1 CLQPQHDRR
10 AFFSGYQL
18 KTFSQKVQFVM
29 DMRKKCI
36 LRVLLSQ
43 IRFELP
49 NQSQLGL
56 TWRPMQK
63 LSLADAFDG
72 CSAAKWAL

>member
-1 CLQPQHDRR
+1 
-10 AFFSGYQL
+10 
-18 KTFSQKVQFVM
+18 M

>member
-1 CLQPQHDRR
+1 
-10 AFFSGYQL
+10 
-18 KTFSQKVQFVM
+18 M

-36 LRVLLSQ
+36 LHVLLSQ
-43 IRFELP
+43 IRLELP